1 VSLGSSAH
9 RIQRALSV
17 WLLACLAV
25 LLVSLFYFGTE
36 ALGRTFVVLLLA
48 SLAVAVAVGFTQL
61 IRDEP
66 EPLPP
71 PQGVWL
77 PDPKNPD
84 LVRFWDGSQWTD
96 RTKPRDL

>member
-1 VSLGSSAH
+1 M
-9 RIQRALSV
+9 
-17 WLLACLAV
+17 
-25 LLVSLFYFGTE
+25 
-36 ALGRTFVVLLLA
+36 
-48 SLAVAVAVGFTQL
+48 
-61 IRDEP
+61 RDEP